1 MRTRLSGWDKAIL
14 RRWMVAFI
22 VALLVPTALL
32 IYQAFDQLK
41 WAAFH
46 QSRTQAEELTGRIDA
61 AVVKLIARENA
72 RAFTD
77 YEFLA
82 VSGDKAAN
90 FVQRS
95 PLSQLPGAD
104 SIPGLIGYFQIDDLG
119 ALSSPLLPEAAAPVA
134 AYGISTDELRQ
145 RQALV
150 ARMTEILATNRLARG
165 GRAPLLDMAAS
176 IAGSAAIQVARD
188 ATPALQAKR
197 DAEPGLADRLIE
209 RGAVAPEQQR
219 FDQLNSGLNE
229 KKRAATLGRIEDL
242 KLDNRFNAR
251 FEADAPAK
259 DAVEERRQ
267 QTKTLA
273 KDSARKEQNALPAT
287 SPLPARS
294 KQYDVRI
301 HTFESELDG
310 FQFAQIDSGHAVL
323 FRKVWREGRRYVQ
336 GAVFERAALLRGL
349 LAEVFEASSLAQTTA
364 LIVGYRDEVLAT
376 YRGLAKPGYDPE
388 TRDFTGTVLYQSH
401 LSAPFNELNLL
412 FSITRLPVGTGAVVV
427 AWAAG
432 ILLLVIATGGVV
444 IYRFGAKQI
453 DLTRQQQDF
462 VSAVS
467 HELRTPLTSIRLY
480 GEMLREGWAPEEKK
494 KTYYEF
500 IHGESERLSRLIS
513 NVLQLARLTRNET
526 PPTLKAMTLGELSD
540 LMRSK
545 LTTQLDRAGFALN
558 FADTPELNT
567 AILVD
572 PDNFIQIVINLV
584 DNALKFARDAEYKV
598 IDIAWSHSDTT
609 SVLSVRD
616 HGPGVAR
623 DQLKKIFK
631 LFYRGANELTRETVG
646 TGIGL
651 ALVQE
656 LMRAMGGGVEAQN
669 RTPGTEFRLAFPVC
683 ISE

>member
-1 MRTRLSGWDKAIL
+1 MGTRLSGWDKPTL
-14 RRWMVAFI
+14 RRWVTAFI

-46 QSRTQAEELTGRIDA
+46 QSRTQAEELTGRMDA
-61 AVVKLIARENA
+61 AVAKLIERENA

-95 PLSQLPGAD
+95 PLSQLPGTD
-104 SIPGLIGYFQIDDLG
+104 SIPGLIGYFQIDTRG
-119 ALSSPLLPEAAAPVA
+119 ALSSPLLPESTVPVA

-150 ARMTEILATNRLARG
+150 ARMTEILATNELARG
-165 GRAPLLDMAAS
+165 GHAPPLDTVSIAKSTVPDGAAAAS
-176 IAGSAAIQVARD
+176 
-188 ATPALQAKR
+188 PAQRAKR
-197 DAEPGLADRLIE
+197 DAEPSLADQLTE
-209 RGAVAPEQQR
+209 RGAAAPEQQR
-219 FDQLNSGLNE
+219 FDQLKLAPTE
-229 KKRAATLGRIEDL
+229 KKREATLGRIEDL
-242 KLDNRFNAR
+242 KLDNRLNAR

-267 QTKTLA
+267 QA
-273 KDSARKEQNALPAT
+273 KVLMNYSARKEQNALPAR
-287 SPLPARS
+287 SPSAAPS
-294 KQYDVRI
+294 TQYDVRI

-310 FQFAQIDSGHAVL
+310 FQFALLDSGHAVL
-323 FRKVWREGRRYVQ
+323 FRKVWREGQRYVQ

-349 LAEVFEASSLAQTTA
+349 LAEVFEASSLAQTTE
-364 LIVGYRDEVLAT
+364 LIVGYRDEVLAS
-376 YRGLAKPGYDPE
+376 YRGMTEPSYDSG
-388 TRDFTGTVLYQSH
+388 TRDFIGTVLYQSH

-412 FSITRLPVGTGAVVV
+412 FSIRQLPVGTGAWVV
-427 AWAAG
+427 AWTAG
-432 ILLLVIATGGVV
+432 ILLLVITAGGVV

-467 HELRTPLTSIRLY
+467 HELRTPLTSIRMY

-500 IHGESERLSRLIS
+500 IHDESERLSRLIS
-513 NVLQLARLTRNET
+513 NVLQLARVTRNET
-526 PPTLKAMTLGELSD
+526 QPALKVMTLGELSD

-545 LTTQLDRAGFALN
+545 LATQLDRAGFALN
-558 FADTPELNT
+558 FAETSELNT

-584 DNALKFARDAEYKV
+584 DNALKFARHAERKV
-598 IDIAWSHSDTT
+598 IDIGWSQSGAT

-623 DQLKKIFK
+623 DQLKQIFK

-656 LMRAMGGGVEAQN
+656 LMRAMGGTVEVQN
-669 RTPGTEFRLAFPVC
+669 RTPGVEFRLAFP
-683 ISE
+683 IGIRK